1 MTDRAGFAMPEGLD
15 QREFVIA
22 TYAYRTPPGVDIHEA
37 AHALAEMQSTGTW
50 VALERETAAL
60 RERHAARVSAIW
72 EVPDNEV
79 VDPAAGHRDWVVQ
92 LAFPIHNLGA
102 QIPLLLATVYG
113 ECASA
118 GEIRLLDL
126 DLPEAFTSAFKG
138 PKFGLDGIRTLV
150 GAEDR
155 PLLIV
160 MMKPA
165 IGLTPRESA
174 DVFHQ
179 VALGGADG
187 VKDDELLVS
196 HPWSH
201 FLDRIRE
208 HERAAQAAFEET
220 GHRTLYFVNITD
232 RPDRLVQNAYRAVEA
247 GASALLV
254 DYLTVGISALSMLA
268 DDPAIAVPIMGHLAF
283 SGALYAAPRTGVS
296 SHLVLGKLPRLAG
309 ADVVVYPSPY
319 GTLQFTRSKQI
330 RLAQAMTDPFHG
342 IRPTLPAPG
351 GGLHAGMTGRLFGD
365 LGIDFAI
372 GAGGAVHGHPM
383 GATAGARAFRQAIDA
398 VVRGESLTHA
408 RAGHP
413 ELAAALD
420 RWPGDGGPA
429 GPNNGGPALPGDEA
443 PTT

>member
-1 MTDRAGFAMPEGLD
+1 MNDRAGFAMPEGVD
-15 QREFVIA
+15 PREFVIA
-22 TYAYRTPPGVDIHEA
+22 TYAYRTPPGVDIREA
-37 AHALAEMQSTGTW
+37 TQALAEMQSTGTW
-50 VALERETAAL
+50 VALARETSAL
-60 RERHAARVSAIW
+60 RERHAARVIATW

-79 VDPAAGHRDWVVQ
+79 VDAVAGHRDWVVQ
-92 LAFPIHNLGA
+92 LAFPLHNLGA

-126 DLPEAFTSAFKG
+126 DLPEAFTSAFRG
-138 PKFGLDGIRTLV
+138 PKFGVEGMRTLV

-155 PLLIV
+155 PLLVV

-174 DVFHQ
+174 DVFRQ

-201 FLDRIRE
+201 FLDRVRE
-208 HERAAQAAFEET
+208 HERAAQEAFDET

-232 RPDRLVQNAYRAVEA
+232 RPDRLVQNAHRAVEA
-247 GASALLV
+247 GASGLMV

-268 DDPAIAVPIMGHLAF
+268 DDPAIAVPILGHLAF

-319 GTLQFTRSKQI
+319 GTLQFTRSKQA

-351 GGLHAGMTGRLFGD
+351 GGLHAGMARRLFDD
-365 LGIDFAI
+365 LGADFAI

-383 GATAGARAFRQAIDA
+383 GATAGALAIRQAIDA
-398 VVRGESLTHA
+398 VVRGGSLADA

-413 ELAAALD
+413 ELAAALE
-420 RWPGDGGPA
+420 RWPGDGGPPDGSDDA
-429 GPNNGGPALPGDEA
+429 S
-443 PTT
+443 TK

>member
-1 MTDRAGFAMPEGLD
+1 MNDRAGFAMPEGVD

-22 TYAYRTPPGVDIHEA
+22 TYAYRTPPGVDIREA
-37 AHALAEMQSTGTW
+37 TEALAEMQSTGTW
-50 VALERETAAL
+50 VALERETSAL
-60 RERHAARVSAIW
+60 RERHAARVIATW

-79 VDPAAGHRDWVVQ
+79 VDPVAGHRDWVVQ
-92 LAFPIHNLGA
+92 LAFPLHNLGA

-126 DLPEAFTSAFKG
+126 DLPEAFTSAFRG
-138 PKFGLDGIRTLV
+138 PKFGVEGIRTLV

-174 DVFHQ
+174 DVFRQ

-201 FLDRIRE
+201 FLDRVRE
-208 HERAAQAAFEET
+208 HERAAQEAFDRT

-232 RPDRLVQNAYRAVEA
+232 RPDRLVQNAHRAVEA
-247 GASALLV
+247 GASGLMV

-268 DDPAIAVPIMGHLAF
+268 DDPAIAVPILGHLAF

-319 GTLQFTRSKQI
+319 GTLQFTRSKQA
-330 RLAQAMTDPFHG
+330 RLAHAMTDPFHG
-342 IRPTLPAPG
+342 IRPTMPAPG
-351 GGLHAGMTGRLFGD
+351 GGLHAGMTRRLFDD
-365 LGIDFAI
+365 LGTDFAI

-383 GATAGARAFRQAIDA
+383 GATAGALAIRQAIDA
-398 VVRGESLTHA
+398 VVRGESSADA

-420 RWPGDGGPA
+420 RWPGDGGP
-429 GPNNGGPALPGDEA
+429 GDGDDR
-443 PTT
+443 PSTS